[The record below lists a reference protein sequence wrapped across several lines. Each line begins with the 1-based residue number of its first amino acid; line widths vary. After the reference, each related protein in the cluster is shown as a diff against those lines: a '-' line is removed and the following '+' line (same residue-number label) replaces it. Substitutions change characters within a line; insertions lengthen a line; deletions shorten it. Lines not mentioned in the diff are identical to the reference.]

1 MQVGIVGLP
10 QSGKTTLFKAATRGK
25 VQSGGKHDLSR
36 GVAKIDD
43 SRLNMLSQLHD
54 SKKTTSAEVLYLDSP
69 PLKEG
74 FGKHVGIEGDLLAHL
89 QGCDELVIVTRE
101 FTNDSVAHIHGTLDP
116 SRDVIEFFMDLAF
129 VDQGILERR
138 LSKLT
143 DSLKSTKTKDK
154 EPIIKEQELLN
165 RISESLNE
173 GNLAHQAIKTQQEAK
188 LIKGFGLLTT
198 KPLIVAANIDES
210 SLPSSSD
217 IENKI
222 AEAIGNNTKV
232 ISICAKLESELSEMN
247 PEDEI
252 EFRKEL
258 NIKEPG
264 INRLVSASY
273 ESLGLITFFTTGP
286 DETRAWSI
294 RNGTEAQIAAGQI
307 HSDIQRGFIRAEIIS
322 YETLIEYGNETK
334 ARNNGVLRQEGKNY
348 TMRDGDVVNFLFN
361 V

>member
-36 GVAKIDD
+36 GIAKIDD
-43 SRLNMLSQLHD
+43 SRLNLLSQIHE
-54 SKKTTSAEVLYLDSP
+54 SKKTTCAEVLYLDSP

-74 FGKHVGIEGDLLAHL
+74 FGKHVGIEGDLLGHL
-89 QGCDELVIVTRE
+89 QACDELVVVTRE
-101 FTNDSVAHIHGTLDP
+101 FTNESVAHIHDTLDP
-116 SRDVIEFFMDLAF
+116 SRDVVEFLMDLSF

-138 LSKLT
+138 LSKLS

-165 RISESLNE
+165 RISGSLNE
-173 GNLAHQAIKTQQEAK
+173 GKLAHQAINTTEEAK

-198 KPLIVAANIDES
+198 KPLIVAANIDEN
-210 SLPSSSD
+210 SLLSASD
-217 IENKI
+217 IENEISK
-222 AEAIGNNTKV
+222 AIGNHTKV
-232 ISICAKLESELSEMN
+232 ISICAKLEAELSEMN
-247 PEDEI
+247 PEDEM
-252 EFRKEL
+252 EFRNEL
-258 NIKEPG
+258 NIKESG
-264 INRLVSASY
+264 INRLVSHSY

-294 RNGTEAQIAAGQI
+294 RNGTGAQVAAGQI

-322 YETLIEYGNETK
+322 YEELIESGNESK
-334 ARNNGVLRQEGKNY
+334 ARSNGLLRQEGKNY
-348 TMRDGDVVNFLFN
+348 TMQDGDVVNFLFN

>member
-36 GVAKIDD
+36 GIAKIDD
-43 SRLNMLSQLHD
+43 ARLNLLSEIHD
-54 SKKTTSAEVLYLDSP
+54 SQKTTSAEVLYLDSP

-89 QGCDELVIVTRE
+89 QACDELVIVTRE
-101 FTNDSVAHIHGTLDP
+101 FINDSVAHIHETLDP
-116 SRDVIEFFMDLAF
+116 ARDVVEFLMDLSF

-138 LSKLT
+138 LSKLN

-165 RISESLNE
+165 RISASLNE
-173 GNLAHQAIKTQQEAK
+173 GKLAYQAINTAQEAK
-188 LIKGFGLLTT
+188 SIKGFGLLTT

-210 SLPSSSD
+210 SILSSSD
-217 IENKI
+217 IENEI
-222 AEAIGNNTKV
+222 SQAIGNNTNV
-232 ISICAKLESELSEMN
+232 ISICAKLDSELSEMN
-247 PEDEI
+247 PEDEM
-252 EFRKEL
+252 EFRSEL
-258 NIKEPG
+258 NIEESG

-294 RNGTEAQIAAGQI
+294 KNGTEAQVAAGQI

-322 YETLIEYGNETK
+322 YEALIESGNESK
-334 ARNNGVLRQEGKNY
+334 ARTHGLLRQEGKNY

>member
-36 GVAKIDD
+36 GIAKIDD
-43 SRLNMLSQLHD
+43 SRLNLLSQIHE
-54 SKKTTSAEVLYLDSP
+54 SKKTTCAEVLYLDSP

-74 FGKHVGIEGDLLAHL
+74 FGKHVGIEGDLLGHL
-89 QGCDELVIVTRE
+89 QACDELVVVTRE
-101 FTNDSVAHIHGTLDP
+101 FTNESVAHIHDTLDP
-116 SRDVIEFFMDLAF
+116 SRDVVEFLMDLSF

-165 RISESLNE
+165 RISGSLNE
-173 GNLAHQAIKTQQEAK
+173 GKLAHQAINTTEEAK

-198 KPLIVAANIDES
+198 KPLIVAANIDEN
-210 SLPSSSD
+210 SLLSASD
-217 IENKI
+217 IENEISK
-222 AEAIGNNTKV
+222 AIGNHTKV
-232 ISICAKLESELSEMN
+232 ISICAKLEAELSEMN
-247 PEDEI
+247 PEDEM
-252 EFRKEL
+252 EFRNEL
-258 NIKEPG
+258 NIKESG
-264 INRLVSASY
+264 INRLVSDSY

-294 RNGTEAQIAAGQI
+294 RNGTGAQVAAGQI

-322 YETLIEYGNETK
+322 YEELIESGDESK
-334 ARNNGVLRQEGKNY
+334 ARSNGLLRQEGKNY
-348 TMRDGDVVNFLFN
+348 TMQDGDVVNFLFN

>member
-36 GVAKIDD
+36 GIAKIDD
-43 SRLNMLSQLHD
+43 SRLNLLSQIHE
-54 SKKTTSAEVLYLDSP
+54 SKKTTCAEVLYLDSP

-74 FGKHVGIEGDLLAHL
+74 FGKHVGIEGDLLGHL
-89 QGCDELVIVTRE
+89 QACDELVVVTRE
-101 FTNDSVAHIHGTLDP
+101 FTNESVAHIHDTLDP
-116 SRDVIEFFMDLAF
+116 SRDVVEFLMDLSF

-138 LSKLT
+138 LSKLS

-165 RISESLNE
+165 RISGSLNE
-173 GNLAHQAIKTQQEAK
+173 GKLAHQAINTTEEAK

-198 KPLIVAANIDES
+198 KPLIVAANIDEN
-210 SLPSSSD
+210 SLLSASD
-217 IENKI
+217 IENEISK
-222 AEAIGNNTKV
+222 AIGNHTKV
-232 ISICAKLESELSEMN
+232 ISICAKLEAELSEMN
-247 PEDEI
+247 PEDEM
-252 EFRKEL
+252 EFRNEL
-258 NIKEPG
+258 NIKESG
-264 INRLVSASY
+264 INRLVSDSY

-294 RNGTEAQIAAGQI
+294 RNGTGAQVAAGQI

-322 YETLIEYGNETK
+322 YEELIESGNESK
-334 ARNNGVLRQEGKNY
+334 ARSNGLLRQEGKNY
-348 TMRDGDVVNFLFN
+348 TMQDGDVVNFLFN

>member
-36 GVAKIDD
+36 GIAKIDD
-43 SRLNMLSQLHD
+43 SRLNLLSQIHE
-54 SKKTTSAEVLYLDSP
+54 SKKTTCAEVLYLDSP

-74 FGKHVGIEGDLLAHL
+74 FGKHVGIEGDLLGHL
-89 QGCDELVIVTRE
+89 QACDELVVVTRE
-101 FTNDSVAHIHGTLDP
+101 FTNESVAHIHDTLDP
-116 SRDVIEFFMDLAF
+116 SRDVVEFLMDLSF

-165 RISESLNE
+165 RISGSLNE
-173 GNLAHQAIKTQQEAK
+173 GKLAHQAINTTEEAK

-198 KPLIVAANIDES
+198 KPLIVAANIDEN
-210 SLPSSSD
+210 SLLSASD
-217 IENKI
+217 IENEISK
-222 AEAIGNNTKV
+222 AIGNHTKV
-232 ISICAKLESELSEMN
+232 ISICAKLEAELSEMN
-247 PEDEI
+247 PEDEM
-252 EFRKEL
+252 EFRNEL
-258 NIKEPG
+258 NIKESG
-264 INRLVSASY
+264 INRLVSDSY

-294 RNGTEAQIAAGQI
+294 RNGTGAQVAAGQI

-322 YETLIEYGNETK
+322 YEELIESGNESK
-334 ARNNGVLRQEGKNY
+334 ARR
-348 TMRDGDVVNFLFN
+348 
-361 V
+361 

>member
-25 VQSGGKHDLSR
+25 VQSGGKHDISR
-36 GVAKIDD
+36 GIAKIDD
-43 SRLNMLSQLHD
+43 ARLNLLSEIHD
-54 SKKTTSAEVLYLDSP
+54 SQKTTSAEVLYLDSP

-74 FGKHVGIEGDLLAHL
+74 VGKHVGIEGDLLAHL
-89 QGCDELVIVTRE
+89 QACDELVIVTRE
-101 FTNDSVAHIHGTLDP
+101 FINDSVAHIHETLDP
-116 SRDVIEFFMDLAF
+116 ARDVVEFLMDLSF

-138 LSKLT
+138 LSKLN

-165 RISESLNE
+165 RISASLNE
-173 GNLAHQAIKTQQEAK
+173 GKLAYQAINTAQEAK
-188 LIKGFGLLTT
+188 SIKGFGLLTT

-210 SLPSSSD
+210 SILSSSD
-217 IENKI
+217 IENEI
-222 AEAIGNNTKV
+222 SQAIGNNTKV
-232 ISICAKLESELSEMN
+232 ISICAKLEAELSEMN
-247 PEDEI
+247 PEDEM
-252 EFRKEL
+252 EFRSEL
-258 NIKEPG
+258 NIEESG

-294 RNGTEAQIAAGQI
+294 KNGTEAQVAAGQI

-322 YETLIEYGNETK
+322 YEALIESGNESK
-334 ARNNGVLRQEGKNY
+334 ARTNGLLRQEGKNY

>member
-10 QSGKTTLFKAATRGK
+10 QSGKTTLLKAATTGK

-36 GVAKIDD
+36 GIAKIDD
-43 SRLNMLSQLHD
+43 ARLNLLSEIHD
-54 SKKTTSAEVLYLDSP
+54 SQKTTSAEVLYLDSP

-74 FGKHVGIEGDLLAHL
+74 FGKHVGIEGDLLALL
-89 QGCDELVIVTRE
+89 QACDELVIVTRE
-101 FTNDSVAHIHGTLDP
+101 FINDSVAHIHETLDP
-116 SRDVIEFFMDLAF
+116 ARDVVEFLMDLSF

-138 LSKLT
+138 LSKLN

-165 RISESLNE
+165 RISASLNE
-173 GNLAHQAIKTQQEAK
+173 GKLAYQAINTAQEAK
-188 LIKGFGLLTT
+188 SIKGFGLLTT

-210 SLPSSSD
+210 SILSSSD
-217 IENKI
+217 IENEI
-222 AEAIGNNTKV
+222 SQAIGNNTKV
-232 ISICAKLESELSEMN
+232 ISICAKLEAELSEMN
-247 PEDEI
+247 PEDEM
-252 EFRKEL
+252 EFRSEL
-258 NIKEPG
+258 NIEESG

-294 RNGTEAQIAAGQI
+294 RNGTEAQVAAGQI

-322 YETLIEYGNETK
+322 YEALIDSGN
-334 ARNNGVLRQEGKNY
+334 
-348 TMRDGDVVNFLFN
+348 
-361 V
+361 

>member
-36 GVAKIDD
+36 GIAKIEDA
-43 SRLNMLSQLHD
+43 RLNLLSEIHD
-54 SKKTTSAEVLYLDSP
+54 SQKTTSAEVLYLDSP

-89 QGCDELVIVTRE
+89 QACDELVIVTRE
-101 FTNDSVAHIHGTLDP
+101 FINDSVAHIHETLDP
-116 SRDVIEFFMDLAF
+116 ARDVVEFLMDLSF

-138 LSKLT
+138 LSKLN

-165 RISESLNE
+165 RISASLNE
-173 GNLAHQAIKTQQEAK
+173 GKLAYQAINTTQEAK
-188 LIKGFGLLTT
+188 SIKGFGLLTT
-198 KPLIVAANIDES
+198 KPLIVAANIDENS
-210 SLPSSSD
+210 ILSSSD
-217 IENKI
+217 IENEI
-222 AEAIGNNTKV
+222 CQAIGNNTKV
-232 ISICAKLESELSEMN
+232 ISICAKLEAELSEMN
-247 PEDEI
+247 PEDEM
-252 EFRKEL
+252 EFRSEL
-258 NIKEPG
+258 HIEESG

-294 RNGTEAQIAAGQI
+294 KNGTEAQVAAGQI

-322 YETLIEYGNETK
+322 YEALIKSGNENK
-334 ARNNGVLRQEGKNY
+334 ARTNGLLRQEGKNY
-348 TMRDGDVVNFLFN
+348 TMQDGDVVNFLFN

>member
-36 GVAKIDD
+36 GIAKIDD
-43 SRLNMLSQLHD
+43 ARLNLLSEIHD
-54 SKKTTSAEVLYLDSP
+54 SQKTTSAEVLYLDSP

-89 QGCDELVIVTRE
+89 QACDELVIVTRE
-101 FTNDSVAHIHGTLDP
+101 FINDSVAHIHETLDP
-116 SRDVIEFFMDLAF
+116 ARDVVEFLMDLSF

-138 LSKLT
+138 LSKLN

-165 RISESLNE
+165 RISASLNE
-173 GNLAHQAIKTQQEAK
+173 GKLAYQAINTAQEAK
-188 LIKGFGLLTT
+188 SIKGFGLLTT

-210 SLPSSSD
+210 SILSSD
-217 IENKI
+217 IENEI
-222 AEAIGNNTKV
+222 SQAIGNNTKV
-232 ISICAKLESELSEMN
+232 ISICAKLEAELSEMN
-247 PEDEI
+247 PEDEM
-252 EFRKEL
+252 EFRSEL
-258 NIKEPG
+258 NIEESG

-294 RNGTEAQIAAGQI
+294 RNGTEAQVAAGQI

-322 YETLIEYGNETK
+322 YEALIESGNESK
-334 ARNNGVLRQEGKNY
+334 ARTNGLLRQEGKNY
-348 TMRDGDVVNFLFN
+348 TMRDGDVVNFLLN

>member
-1 MQVGIVGLP
+1 MNL
-10 QSGKTTLFKAATRGK
+10 
-25 VQSGGKHDLSR
+25 LSE
-36 GVAKIDD
+36 I
-43 SRLNMLSQLHD
+43 HE
-54 SKKTTSAEVLYLDSP
+54 SKKTTCAEVLYLDSP

-74 FGKHVGIEGDLLAHL
+74 FGKHVGIEGDLLGHL
-89 QGCDELVIVTRE
+89 QACDELVVVTRE
-101 FTNDSVAHIHGTLDP
+101 FTNDSVAHIHDTLDP
-116 SRDVIEFFMDLAF
+116 SRDVVEFLMDLSF

-165 RISESLNE
+165 RISGSLNE
-173 GNLAHQAIKTQQEAK
+173 GKLAHQAINTTEEAK

-198 KPLIVAANIDES
+198 KPLIVAANIDENS
-210 SLPSSSD
+210 ILSSSD
-217 IENKI
+217 IENEISK
-222 AEAIGNNTKV
+222 AIGNDTKV
-232 ISICAKLESELSEMN
+232 ISICAKLEAELSEMN

-252 EFRKEL
+252 EFRNEL
-258 NIKEPG
+258 NIKESG
-264 INRLVSASY
+264 INRLVSDSY

-294 RNGTEAQIAAGQI
+294 RNGTEAQVAAGQI

-322 YETLIEYGNETK
+322 YEALIESGNESK
-334 ARNNGVLRQEGKNY
+334 ARNNGLLRQEGKNY